1 VYINRKMIPIETV
14 PRIRGGGVKESS
26 GWGDFKEDILNTL

>member
-1 VYINRKMIPIETV
+1 MIPIETV

-26 GWGDFKEDILNTL
+26 GGGDFKEDILNTL